1 MKTVKR
7 HTIRVALVS
16 GCFLLWLVVIAVAAG
31 YQQLYKSAWLSHKAE
46 VQYEQ
51 ELTING
57 KRGAIYDSRHEV
69 MAVSV
74 ETTSI
79 AAYPKIYNKQV
90 ADKSA
95 AAVQLAKALRLDAKE
110 VKRNLGGKRPF
121 IWLKRQATPKEVAAV
136 KKLDL
141 KGIDFVSEY
150 SRFYPNTTLAA
161 QVLGFTGIDGQGLE
175 GIESFY
181 DKELNAAE
189 KRVTVQR
196 DALGRGFDTDRLAAT
211 SQTGN
216 NLTLT
221 IDRHIQFIAEQA
233 LAEAVTE
240 YKGQSGMALVMEPSS
255 GAVLAM
261 AHYPFFNPNA
271 YNKSN
276 RAVWRNRAISDAFEP
291 GSTMKIFSAA
301 AALEDGNIRPN
312 SIFFCE
318 NGNYRVGGHNVHD
331 TKPHGWLTL
340 QQIVKFSSNIGAV
353 KLGEQLGPQ
362 MLHDNL
368 REFGFGRRTGIDSNG
383 EASGSLSDYKS
394 WTKIDAGAIA
404 FGQGVAATALQVLSA
419 TAAIANDGVMMR
431 PYLVQAVTDA
441 QGRTVRETKPES
453 LGRVVTARTAET
465 LRAILR
471 EVVTEGGTGV
481 KADVN
486 GYSVCGKT
494 GTAQK
499 LEPGGGYAE
508 DRYVASFVGF
518 APAERPAVAVLVV
531 VDEPQGTIYGGL
543 VAAPAFSRIVKETLS
558 YMNVPPSN
566 DWQKLQVSRE
576 IKING

>member
-1 MKTVKR
+1 MKNGKR
-7 HTIRVALVS
+7 HTIRVAFVS
-16 GCFLLWLVVIAVAAG
+16 GCFLLWLVAIAVTAG
-31 YQQLYKSAWLSHKAE
+31 YYQLIKADWLSHKAE
-46 VQYEQ
+46 VQYEH

-57 KRGAIYDSRHEV
+57 QRGAIYDGRQEV
-69 MAVSV
+69 LAVSV

-79 AAYPKIYNKQV
+79 AAYTNKIK
-90 ADKSA
+90 DKST
-95 AAVQLAKALRLDAKE
+95 AAVQLAKALRLKSKE
-110 VKRNLGGKRPF
+110 VKRSLNSGRPF
-121 IWLKRQATPKEVAAV
+121 VWIKRQATPKEVAAV
-136 KKLDL
+136 KQLGL
-141 KGIDFVSEY
+141 KGIDFLSEY

-175 GIESFY
+175 GIESY
-181 DKELNAAE
+181 YEKDLRAAE
-189 KRVTVQR
+189 KRVTVLR

-221 IDRHIQFIAEQA
+221 IDGHIQFIAEQA
-233 LAEAVTE
+233 LSEAVTE
-240 YKGQSGMALVMEPSS
+240 HKGKSGIALVMRPATGE
-255 GAVLAM
+255 VLAM

-271 YNKSN
+271 YNKSD
-276 RAVWRNRAISDAFEP
+276 RSAWRNRAISDAFEP

-301 AALEDGNIRPN
+301 AALEDSNIRTD

-318 NGNYRVGGHNVHD
+318 NGNYLVGGHRVHD

-353 KLGEQLGPQ
+353 KLVETLGPQ
-362 MLHDNL
+362 MLYENL

-383 EASGSLSDYKS
+383 EAAGSLSDYKG

-419 TAAIANDGVMMR
+419 TAAIANNGVMMR
-431 PYLVQAVTDA
+431 PYLVREITDA
-441 QGRTVRETKPES
+441 QGRTMRTTRPES
-453 LGRVVTARTAET
+453 IGRIVSPRTAEKVRT
-465 LRAILR
+465 ILR
-471 EVVTEGGTGV
+471 TVVTEGGTGV
-481 KADVN
+481 KAEVN
-486 GYSVCGKT
+486 GYSVSGKT

-499 LEPGGGYAE
+499 LEPDGSYAQ

-518 APAERPAVAVLVV
+518 APAERPEIAVLVV

-543 VAAPAFSRIVKETLS
+543 VAAPAFSRIVKETLG
-558 YMNVPPSN
+558 YMKVPPSN
-566 DWQKLQVSRE
+566 DWQKLQVSRDV
-576 IKING
+576 KVDG

>member
-1 MKTVKR
+1 MKTAKL

-16 GCFLLWLVVIAVAAG
+16 GCFLLWLVVIAAAAG
-31 YQQLYKSAWLSHKAE
+31 YQQLYKSAWLSHKAK
-46 VQYEQ
+46 VQYAQ

-79 AAYPKIYNKQV
+79 AAYASKIK
-90 ADKSA
+90 DKST
-95 AAVQLAKALRLDAKE
+95 AAVQLAKALGLNAKE
-110 VKRNLGGKRPF
+110 IKRNLNSGRPF
-121 IWLKRQATPKEVAAV
+121 VWIKRQATPKQVAAV
-136 KKLDL
+136 RQLGL
-141 KGIDFVSEY
+141 KGVDFLPEY

-181 DKELNAAE
+181 EKDLRAAE
-189 KRVTVQR
+189 KRVTVLR
-196 DALGRGFDTDRLAAT
+196 DARGDGFDTDRLDAFG
-211 SQTGN
+211 QTGS
-216 NLTLT
+216 NLRLT

-240 YKGQSGMALVMEPSS
+240 YKGQSGMALVMDPSS

-271 YNKSN
+271 YKKSN

-318 NGNYRVGGHNVHD
+318 NGNYRVGGHKVHD

-383 EASGSLSDYKS
+383 EATGSLSDYKR

-453 LGRVVTARTAET
+453 MGRVVTARTAET

-566 DWQKLQVSRE
+566 DWRKLQVSRE

>member
-1 MKTVKR
+1 MKNVKR

-16 GCFLLWLVVIAVAAG
+16 GCFLLWLVVIAVTAG
-31 YQQLYKSAWLSHKAE
+31 YYQLFKADWLSRKAE
-46 VQYEQ
+46 VQYEH

-79 AAYPKIYNKQV
+79 AAYTKKLK
-90 ADKSA
+90 DKPA
-95 AAVQLAKALRLDAKE
+95 AAAQLAKVLRLNAKE
-110 VKRNLGGKRPF
+110 VKRNLNSGRPF
-121 IWLKRQATPKEVAAV
+121 VWIKRQATPNEVAAV
-136 KKLDL
+136 KQLGL
-141 KGIDFVSEY
+141 KGIDFLSEY

-181 DKELNAAE
+181 ERDLKGAE
-189 KRVTVQR
+189 KRVTVLR
-196 DALGRGFDTDRLAAT
+196 DALGRDTDRLATT
-211 SQTGN
+211 SQTGS
-216 NLTLT
+216 NLVLT

-240 YKGQSGMALVMEPSS
+240 YKGRSGMALVMDPGT

-271 YNKSN
+271 YSKSD
-276 RAVWRNRAISDAFEP
+276 RTVWRNRAVSDAFEP

-318 NGNYRVGGHNVHD
+318 NGNYIVGGHKVHD

-353 KLGEQLGPQ
+353 KLVEQLGSQ
-362 MLHDNL
+362 TLHANL

-383 EASGSLSDYKS
+383 EAAGSLSDYKS

-441 QGRTVRETKPES
+441 QGRSVRAVKPES
-453 LGRVVTARTAET
+453 AGRVLSARTAET
-465 LRAILR
+465 LRTIMRA
-471 EVVTEGGTGV
+471 VVTEGGTGV

-499 LEPGGGYAE
+499 LEPGGEYSE

-543 VAAPAFSRIVKETLS
+543 VAAPAFSRIVKETLG

-576 IKING
+576 IKIDG